1 MTRETESAVS
11 LRGDEAA
18 ASGDQGLQIANRG
31 MVTFSVMFCTFIAVL
46 DTTIVNVAMKH
57 MRGAFG
63 VDLSTITWVAS
74 SYTIAQVIMIVM
86 SAWWSTLVGRKRFL
100 LVSIALFTAGSMLSG
115 TATTF
120 TEMMIYRVIQGIG
133 GGSLVPL
140 SQAILR
146 ESYPPKLQGAAMA
159 RFGMGVVMAPAIGPM
174 VGGYLTEEFGWPWIF
189 YISVPF
195 ALLGFILVSIYVKD
209 PPYLKRGIRKID
221 WGGIAFLAI
230 GLTGVQL
237 FLERG
242 QEENWFESNWISWVA
257 VITVL
262 SLALMIWWELRAEEP
277 VVDFRVL
284 RNVQLTV
291 GSSMMLIFGIAQFG
305 TTFILPQF
313 LLDLLEYTPY
323 YAGLIMA
330 PRGIMLFITLAVV
343 GRLFQFID
351 RRIFIPV
358 GVGLIIAG
366 MVVFSRLSLEA
377 NFWNML
383 PGLILLGMGAPCIF
397 ITMSTVALGSVPPE
411 EATAAAGI
419 FNLARRMGGNI
430 GFALLTTILERRIA
444 YHRINLLSNI
454 NDLNEVFLRFK
465 TGLAQTLVQ
474 KQVPLHMLDE
484 KSYAM
489 IDRMIDRH
497 ATMLAYNDLYIFLG
511 WLFVAIVP
519 LVLLLKAKSDSDR

>member
-1 MTRETESAVS
+1 MTREPESAAPS
-11 LRGDEAA
+11 SGGETA
-18 ASGDQGLQIANRG
+18 ASSGQEFQSASRG

-46 DTTIVNVAMKH
+46 DSTIVNVAMKH

-74 SYTIAQVIMIVM
+74 SYSIAQVIMIVM
-86 SAWWSTLVGRKRFL
+86 SAWWSTLLGRKRFL
-100 LVSIALFTAGSMLSG
+100 LISIAVFTVGSMMSG

-120 TEMMIYRVIQGIG
+120 NEMMIYRVIQGIG

-195 ALLGFILVSIYVKD
+195 AIFGFIMVSIYVKD

-221 WGGIAFLAI
+221 WGGIVFLI
-230 GLTGVQL
+230 VGLTGVQL

-242 QEENWFESNWISWVA
+242 QEENWFDSTWITWVA
-257 VITVL
+257 VITVT
-262 SLALMIWWELRAEEP
+262 SLAVMIWWELREEEP
-277 VVDFRVL
+277 IVDFRVL
-284 RNVQLTV
+284 KNVQLSV

-313 LLDLLEYTPY
+313 LLDLLAYSPSYT
-323 YAGLIMA
+323 GLIMA

-343 GRLFQFID
+343 GRLFQYVD

-377 NFWNML
+377 DFWTML
-383 PGLILLGMGAPCIF
+383 PGLILLGM
-397 ITMSTVALGSVPPE
+397 
-411 EATAAAGI
+411 
-419 FNLARRMGGNI
+419 
-430 GFALLTTILERRIA
+430 
-444 YHRINLLSNI
+444 
-454 NDLNEVFLRFK
+454 
-465 TGLAQTLVQ
+465 
-474 KQVPLHMLDE
+474 
-484 KSYAM
+484 
-489 IDRMIDRH
+489 
-497 ATMLAYNDLYIFLG
+497 
-511 WLFVAIVP
+511 
-519 LVLLLKAKSDSDR
+519 